1 MSRANITDKI
11 IEAAFDEFMEYGFEK
26 ASMRRIA
33 GAVGITAAALYKHF
47 QNKEEMFAAL
57 VEPTVEEFRQVYYEM
72 NNSAFEQ
79 LPLIGINEI
88 WNDYGGDAKILMQF
102 IYSHFNEFKLIVCRS
117 QGTRYDS
124 FIHDVAVM
132 EEKTTQM
139 FIDRCR
145 ELGTDIRNVYENEL
159 HLLVTANVSAAF
171 EAVIH
176 DFSEA
181 EAMHYADTLDMFFSA
196 GWKRL
201 FGI

>member
-1 MSRANITDKI
+1 
-11 IEAAFDEFMEYGFEK
+11 
-26 ASMRRIA
+26 
-33 GAVGITAAALYKHF
+33 
-47 QNKEEMFAAL
+47 
-57 VEPTVEEFRQVYYEM
+57 
-72 NNSAFEQ
+72 
-79 LPLIGINEI
+79 
-88 WNDYGGDAKILMQF
+88 MQF

-145 ELGTDIRNVYENEL
+145 EFGTDIKPVSEREL
-159 HLLVTANVSAAF
+159 HLLVTANVSAVF

-181 EAMHYADTLDMFFSA
+181 EAMHYADTLDVFFSA